1 MDRTGHRKRAA
12 APLDIPLTGWKSILR
27 RLFAELQD
35 DRVLLAAA
43 GVTYYAIMALVPA
56 LSAVVSVYGLFF
68 DTVSAASHLKH
79 LGYVVPGGAIDI
91 VSEQVVRLAGEKA
104 SKLGVAF
111 AVSLAI
117 ALWSANAGMKA
128 IFEAMNI
135 AYDKPE
141 KRGFIALTLITLA
154 FTVIG
159 VVILLVAVAAI
170 VAVPVAIGGL
180 GFGGPVAWALAA
192 ATYATALML
201 ISLSVTALYRWG
213 PSRKPA
219 TLRWVAPGT
228 IATVVLVS
236 LLSVGF
242 SWYTA
247 NFGTYDRTYGSLGAL
262 IGFMTWMW
270 MSIAVLI
277 AGGELNAEIEQQAG
291 VAGDGPDGAG
301 AGAAGAEAA
310 RQAPTAPTRKARE

>member
-1 MDRTGHRKRAA
+1 MDRTRHRKPAA

-27 RLFAELQD
+27 RLVVELQD

-68 DTVSAASHLKH
+68 DTVSAAGHLKH

-141 KRGFIALTLITLA
+141 KRGFIVLTLITLA
-154 FTVIG
+154 FTIIG
-159 VVILLVAVAAI
+159 VAAI

-180 GFGGPVAWALAA
+180 GFGGPVAWVLAA
-192 ATYATALML
+192 TTYATALML

-213 PSRKPA
+213 PSRKPER
-219 TLRWVAPGT
+219 LRWLAPGT
-228 IATVVLVS
+228 MATVILVS

-247 NFGTYDRTYGSLGAL
+247 NFGTYDKTYGSLGAL

-277 AGGELNAEIEQQAG
+277 AGGELNAEIERQAG
-291 VAGDGPDGAG
+291 VTGDAPDDAG
-301 AGAAGAEAA
+301 ADAA
-310 RQAPTAPTRKARE
+310 